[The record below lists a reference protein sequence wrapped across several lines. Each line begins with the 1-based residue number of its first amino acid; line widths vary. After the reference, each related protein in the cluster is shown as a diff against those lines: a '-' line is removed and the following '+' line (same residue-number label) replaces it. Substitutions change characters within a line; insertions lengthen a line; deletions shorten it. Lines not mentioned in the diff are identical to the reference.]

1 MTAKSLAARVVD
13 DGIATPA
20 EVKSLAGYVL
30 GDADPSRT
38 AGAISMTKWTAIK
51 DEPIPAGH
59 SPVWVTDGARIALVK
74 RKDQAFTEGETWIVA
89 EPGADGL
96 SLVPSVTE
104 PTHWTMDLEPP
115 AEAVK
120 EAKERAKAEEK
131 RQKEEGDTSPPRR

>member
-1 MTAKSLAARVVD
+1 MSIRKIAAHVLATDSATVDEAKA
-13 DGIATPA
+13 
-20 EVKSLAGYVL
+20 LAGYVL

-38 AGAISMTKWTAIK
+38 AGAFTMTKWTAIK
-51 DEPIPAGH
+51 DEPIPAGN